1 MWLLIAA
8 NLLAPLNWVICLVV
22 VGALWK
28 LAHPVGV
35 VMMSTVVSSMIGEG
49 IGTRFQFNYESEDWF
64 IAMALVNLCVF
75 VVIGSILATTIW
87 AVLRL
92 RR

>member
-8 NLLAPLNWVICLVV
+8 NLLLPLNWVVCLVV

-28 LAHPVGV
+28 RAHPVGV
-35 VMMSTVVSSMIGEG
+35 VMMSTVVSSAIGEG
-49 IGTRFQFNYESEDWF
+49 IRTGFHFNYGSEDLF

-75 VVIGSILATTIW
+75 VVIGSIVATIIW